1 MYSTKDLTN
10 IILEIRKT
18 NAIDSD
24 LLLKLLDI
32 IEDLYK
38 QDEWV
43 IFPITYNE
51 NEDKLFCITQ
61 MQIGTCLIM
70 LSDEKYFNNNYG
82 KDVVMT
88 SIRKGFDAYFN
99 SSQLDGIVIN
109 PGTDAQIFLQ
119 KQVIETLNLQK

>member
-18 NAIDSD
+18 NAKDSE

-43 IFPITYNE
+43 IFPITKTYQ
-51 NEDKLFCITQ
+51 C
-61 MQIGTCLIM
+61 
-70 LSDEKYFNNNYG
+70 YFH
-82 KDVVMT
+82 KD
-88 SIRKGFDAYFN
+88 SFK
-99 SSQLDGIVIN
+99 
-109 PGTDAQIFLQ
+109 
-119 KQVIETLNLQK
+119 

>member
-1 MYSTKDLTN
+1 
-10 IILEIRKT
+10 
-18 NAIDSD
+18 
-24 LLLKLLDI
+24 
-32 IEDLYK
+32 
-38 QDEWV
+38 
-43 IFPITYNE
+43 
-51 NEDKLFCITQ
+51 
-61 MQIGTCLIM
+61 M

-99 SSQLDGIVIN
+99 SQLDGIVIN

>member
-10 IILEIRKT
+10 IILEIRKN
-18 NAIDSD
+18 NAKDSD

-51 NEDKLFCITQ
+51 NCFVLLTCKLE
-61 MQIGTCLIM
+61 L
-70 LSDEKYFNNNYG
+70 
-82 KDVVMT
+82 V
-88 SIRKGFDAYFN
+88 
-99 SSQLDGIVIN
+99 
-109 PGTDAQIFLQ
+109 
-119 KQVIETLNLQK
+119 

>member
-18 NAIDSD
+18 NAKDSD

-38 QDEWV
+38 QDEWM

-51 NEDKLFCITQ
+51 NEDKLFCITH
-61 MQIGTCLIM
+61 MQIRTYLIM
-70 LSDEKYFNNNYG
+70 LVLRRRIVCIIFYLYG
-82 KDVVMT
+82 
-88 SIRKGFDAYFN
+88 
-99 SSQLDGIVIN
+99 
-109 PGTDAQIFLQ
+109 Q
-119 KQVIETLNLQK
+119 KKIHWK